1 MINGVNV
8 TERQGGTKCSKII
21 IIINNVDSVYFSLFI
36 KINHDKFIIV
46 NSIMD
51 DPT

>member
-1 MINGVNV
+1 M
-8 TERQGGTKCSKII
+8 
-21 IIINNVDSVYFSLFI
+21 VDSVYFSLFI